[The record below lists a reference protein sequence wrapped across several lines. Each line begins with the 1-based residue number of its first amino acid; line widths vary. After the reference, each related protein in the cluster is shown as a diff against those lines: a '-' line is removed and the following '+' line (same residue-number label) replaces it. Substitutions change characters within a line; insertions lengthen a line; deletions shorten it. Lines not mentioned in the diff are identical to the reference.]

1 MDSLY
6 NQALRIAKPIGYALS
21 VGIVLVLLY
30 PYAVDGSFFTWKM
43 LRFAL
48 GAMFFQSLF
57 QSLISYRKKKEDDLG
72 KYEISKVR

>member
-1 MDSLY
+1 
-6 NQALRIAKPIGYALS
+6 
-21 VGIVLVLLY
+21 
-30 PYAVDGSFFTWKM
+30 VDGSFFTWKM

-72 KYEISKVR
+72 KYRQVWRRFDERRRNQKR